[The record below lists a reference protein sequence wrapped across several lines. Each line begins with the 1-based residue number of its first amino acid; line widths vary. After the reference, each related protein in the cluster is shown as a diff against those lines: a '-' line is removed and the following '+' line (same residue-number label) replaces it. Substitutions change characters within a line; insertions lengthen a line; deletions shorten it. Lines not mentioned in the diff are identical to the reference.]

1 MPLTPLTTLIQ
12 LHKLPRVAY
21 RFEVA
26 QKLRLRDYHRATTV
40 VGVETEALGT
50 LQVLVEEEV
59 GVVLLVV
66 DKSEGR
72 HRARLQA
79 EVTLHTLW
87 RGETQLTLMQAV
99 LHIVYRHIL
108 VAVEAYQVVAIALVV
123 AEKEVL
129 AVHRAI
135 VAPILLG
142 NLDSWRLWVKIDLV
156 FYSVCI
162 EELKN
167 PLAA

>member
-1 MPLTPLTTLIQ
+1 MANGQPLIE

-26 QKLRLRDYHRATTV
+26 QELLARDNHRTSAI
-40 VGVETEALGT
+40 VGVEAEALGT

-59 GVVLLVV
+59 HMAFLVV

-79 EVTLHTLW
+79 EVALHTLW
-87 RGETQLTLMQAV
+87 RSETQFALMQTV
-99 LHIVYRHIL
+99 LHIVNCHIL
-108 VAVEAYQVVAIALVV
+108 VAVEADQVVAITLVV
-123 AEKEVL
+123 AEKEVF

-135 VAPILLG
+135 VTPILLG
-142 NLDSWRLWVKIDLV
+142 NLDSRRLGVKIDLILYV
-156 FYSVCI
+156 MSI